1 MFEETL
7 SVDAVLAGSVD
18 PSVKGHWPPHLDRE
32 LPECKTA
39 LTSRYWLRTGDS
51 WHFRMTSCDIH
62 SCVSGSVWLTQSFAA
77 AICLRFRCGS
87 ACVCARACV
96 SLWKRNVGVVW
107 VSVPL
112 CLSVVH
118 HRSQTPAQRWDPPLP
133 PLMLLLHFAFPLY
146 CFNMFFIILQL
157 FKPTSPHSLP
167 AQWATAVILL
177 R

>member
-87 ACVCARACV
+87 ACVCARAHVCLCGNAM
-96 SLWKRNVGVVW
+96 SALCESACRSACLWFTTGHKHLHSAGI
-107 VSVPL
+107 L
-112 CLSVVH
+112 HC
-118 HRSQTPAQRWDPPLP
+118 HRWCCFCILLFHCIASICFLLFCSFSNRFH
-133 PLMLLLHFAFPLY
+133 LLHFLHNEPL
-146 CFNMFFIILQL
+146 L
-157 FKPTSPHSLP
+157 
-167 AQWATAVILL
+167 
-177 R
+177 